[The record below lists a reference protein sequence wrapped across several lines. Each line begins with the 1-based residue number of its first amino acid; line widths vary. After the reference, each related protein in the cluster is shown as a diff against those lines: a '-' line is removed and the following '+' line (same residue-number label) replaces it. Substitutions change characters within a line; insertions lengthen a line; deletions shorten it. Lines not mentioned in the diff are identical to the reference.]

1 MDSICGIIV
10 FWFIPSSIAF
20 AIITGLP
27 AFPFPVASFFISVAE

>member
-27 AFPFPVASFFISVAE
+27 AFPFPVHLSLFQLVE